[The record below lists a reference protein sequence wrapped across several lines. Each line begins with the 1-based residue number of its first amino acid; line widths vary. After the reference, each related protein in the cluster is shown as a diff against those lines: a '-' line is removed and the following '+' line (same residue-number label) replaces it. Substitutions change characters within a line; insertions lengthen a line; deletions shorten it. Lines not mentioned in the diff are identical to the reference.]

1 MSRRIEL
8 RQMNNRIILL
18 LVTLLCLNGCT
29 KDDICSGETLTT
41 PLLIIVFKDI
51 DNPLNLKNVPNLTI
65 IADYANDVEVY
76 NGSAVD
82 SIAIPLRTGADN
94 TRFRFSNENDQG
106 TFNNIDIVSFN
117 YQRQDI
123 YVNRACG
130 FKTTYSE
137 LESVLDLDVN
147 NWILNLD
154 IENQIIEDETKA
166 HITIFH

>member
-1 MSRRIEL
+1 MI
-8 RQMNNRIILL
+8 NRIILL
-18 LVTLLCLNGCT
+18 LVSILCLNGCT
-29 KDDICSGETLTT
+29 KDDICSGETPTT

-51 DNPLNLKNVPNLTI
+51 DNPLEAKNVPNLSV
-65 IADYANDVEVY
+65 IADYANDVEVFS
-76 NGSAVD
+76 GSAID
-82 SIAIPLRTGADN
+82 SIAIPLRTGADS
-94 TRFRFSNENDQG
+94 TRFRFSNENDLG

-130 FKTTYSE
+130 YKTIYSN
-137 LESVLDLDVN
+137 LESVLDLDAN
-147 NWILNLD
+147 NWILNFE